1 MSQKPPV
8 STSQK
13 TTSHPHSNYR
23 LDISSFRNPKQFSGG
38 RQDKIR
44 HEVRHR
50 QVDKHDDEIS
60 INIHLPHLSIPRL
73 RIPWKK
79 VLGWGSVVAVLLAA
93 VISTPS
99 VLDGFSSSNNQTSEQ
114 TLSNAPVYSPLT
126 PETVTNGQVSG
137 AQYDNKKQ
145 LYKYNDEYKGVSL
158 TISQQPIPDQLRD
171 DPAKIADIAK
181 TSINATEIIRTTNGD
196 AYIVT
201 DEKTNT
207 QRVVLVHRQ
216 LLVFIQSY
224 DRLENVDWLVYI
236 QNLQ

>member
-1 MSQKPPV
+1 MEVKEV
-8 STSQK
+8 AG
-13 TTSHPHSNYR
+13 
-23 LDISSFRNPKQFSGG
+23 SSK
-38 RQDKIR
+38 
-44 HEVRHR
+44 
-50 QVDKHDDEIS
+50 
-60 INIHLPHLSIPRL
+60 
-73 RIPWKK
+73 
-79 VLGWGSVVAVLLAA
+79 
-93 VISTPS
+93 TPS
-99 VLDGFSSSNNQTSEQ
+99 Y
-114 TLSNAPVYSPLT
+114 APLT

-171 DPAKIADIAK
+171 NPAKIADIAK
-181 TSINATEIIRTTNGD
+181 TSISATEKILTTNGD

-207 QRVVLVHRQ
+207 QRLVLVHRQ

-224 DRLENVDWLVYI
+224 DRLDNVDWLVYI